1 MNKSCL
7 FNHNND
13 ERTKRTGE
21 NMIGCLCIHG
31 FTGSPYEV
39 EPLVNYLKEKT
50 DWKIVAPTLPGH
62 GETLSLKGVT
72 YQQWLEHAEKE
83 LQMLLSQ
90 CEQVYIVGFSMGG
103 LISVYLAER
112 YPVEKLILLSAAAKY
127 INVRQLIT
135 DICEMLKDAKNGQLL
150 KNELFLRYKGKVF
163 STPLS
168 ATQQFRKM
176 VKQVTPLIEKINV
189 PTFIAQGLADG
200 IVPPKSADF
209 IYQKISSTDKE
220 IYYSKTAKHHICHTG
235 DKEELFNKIFT
246 FLNRSSKVS

>member
-1 MNKSCL
+1 
-7 FNHNND
+7 
-13 ERTKRTGE
+13 
-21 NMIGCLCIHG
+21 MIGCLCIHG

-39 EPLVNYLKEKT
+39 EPLANYLKEKT
-50 DWKIVAPTLPGH
+50 DWKIVVPTLPGH

-72 YQQWLEHAEKE
+72 YGQWLEYAEKE
-83 LQMLLSQ
+83 LQLLLSQ
-90 CEQVYIVGFSMGG
+90 CEEVYVVGFSMGG
-103 LISVYLAER
+103 LISVYLAEK

-127 INVRQLIT
+127 INAGQLVM
-135 DICEMLKDAKNGQLL
+135 DIREMLKDAKNGQLFA
-150 KNELFLRYKGKVF
+150 NELFSRYKHKLL

-168 ATQQFRKM
+168 ATRQFRKM

-209 IYQKISSTDKE
+209 IYRKISSEDKE
-220 IYYSKTAKHHICHTG
+220 VYYSKTAKHHICHTG

-246 FLNRSSKVS
+246 FLNRSSKVI